1 MPEAL
6 NQEKYI
12 IDKNGI
18 KRRARRTY
26 TDELKQQIVDLY
38 NTGNYSQKQLIYE
51 YDLTETALARWI
63 RQANNSSSFKQKDNR
78 APKENEII
86 RLRKENEQLL
96 MENDVLKVAAFVL
109 EKRKTSVNG
118 IC

>member
-12 IDKNGI
+12 IDKNGV

-26 TDELKQQIVDLY
+26 TDEFKQQIVDLY
-38 NTGNYSQKQLIYE
+38 NTGNYSQKQLMYE

-63 RQANNSSSFKQKDNR
+63 RQANNSGSFKEKDNR
-78 APKENEII
+78 TPEEDELT
-86 RLRKENEQLL
+86 RLRKENKQLL
-96 MENDVLKVAAFVL
+96 MENDILKAAAL
-109 EKRKTSVNG
+109 ILGKKENQR
-118 IC
+118 

>member
-12 IDKNGI
+12 IDKNGV

-26 TDELKQQIVDLY
+26 TDEFKHQIVDLY
-38 NTGNYSQKQLIYE
+38 NTGNYSQKQLMYE

-63 RQANNSSSFKQKDNR
+63 RQANSSGSFKEKDNR
-78 APKENEII
+78 TPEENELI
-86 RLRKENEQLL
+86 RLRKENKQLL
-96 MENDVLKVAAFVL
+96 MENDILKAAAL
-109 EKRKTSVNG
+109 ILGKKENQR
-118 IC
+118 